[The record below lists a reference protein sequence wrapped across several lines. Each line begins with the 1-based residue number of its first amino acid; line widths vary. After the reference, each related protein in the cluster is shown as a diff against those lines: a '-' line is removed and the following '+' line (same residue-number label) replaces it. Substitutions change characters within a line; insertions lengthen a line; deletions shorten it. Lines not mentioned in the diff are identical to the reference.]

1 VVRDSCA
8 GVIKCAELEF
18 VHDCVGIVV
27 NLCRDGIAQ
36 IVRDLLRENLGTL
49 ANSLPPNVS
58 LPADLSCLD
67 QVQPGGRSSLLIL
80 ACWLTHTGP
89 VHRAD

>member
-1 VVRDSCA
+1 MLA
-8 GVIKCAELEF
+8 F
-18 VHDCVGIVV
+18 HF
-27 NLCRDGIAQ
+27 RDGIAQ

-67 QVQPGGRSSLLIL
+67 QVRSSSQHVLAWRLALGAWSLLI
-80 ACWLTHTGP
+80 AFF
-89 VHRAD
+89 VHRASLQNASLLTSAN